1 MIKEKGQ
8 IIEME
13 EVNNEDKIYTNC
25 YQLFWCFWEQ
35 KIDQ

>member
-13 EVNNEDKIYTNC
+13 EVNNEDKIKYIQTVINC
-25 YQLFWCFWEQ
+25 FGASGN
-35 KIDQ
+35 KK